1 MKAAAWLACTIVILA
16 LASPALGTSL
26 RLDKVMDGRV
36 PQVGAEV
43 RGAGGYYGDCIR
55 VDIVNDSGQPVTID
69 VPLGLLL
76 VPDRGNVQ
84 TMVCSGAERLDAGPG
99 RTTHRIKAFCGE
111 EHDSAPGTGTAFTN
125 GGRASGELLKRL
137 REILRDGRFDPST
150 QRLVWNISQSLDLSK
165 GAGPSPAEKK
175 ATGAAALTTLI
186 LLIWQI
192 ANGLVKVPGGGLPAP
207 QVPAPADEGPAEPAG
222 DRPSW
227 SLMNRK
233 ENDIYDAANERWVD
247 RDSERAREMFMDK
260 RREMSRKGYDYDDE
274 QDAFVQRGLEYDEK
288 GDAFRRSIPERGKFE
303 VDAEKGDAARI
314 KLGPGFLVP
323 GDEWMYSRGP
333 QTREQYREVYK
344 PLEDRLRY
352 LDEREDDI
360 KHEHESALRAEKK
373 AREIGDEWLA
383 EQWRKRAEETKEDVG
398 RVQEQKL
405 DLTRR
410 VDEHSR
416 DAETWAE
423 QQKKSWTVGKVVKE
437 VGSTLVPDP
446 EDLRPL
452 FEQTVKLRNRLQK
465 AIDDDPGKLVLP
477 KDPSKIDP
485 ALERI
490 RGQSRIFKDVDETM
504 ARIKTTAAALK
515 EARDIGDG
523 KAAKALSRELEA
535 VRGRLSDL
543 NAEMQNIHKLS
554 AQWQAGSHALTG
566 TSALTTMQYYG
577 QTKMA
582 VDVGKAG
589 AQFLKPRLGSR
600 APRMLDEKGNIIGKP
615 EQPKPGAH
623 VADGSAASPED
634 FSRKQN
640 YEFFAVKKDGSVR
653 AINQTGGVDAAA
665 EKGELIIIRDKASG
679 GISKHKFYGEG
690 AGERPMHRSQKDL
703 LWKKAQEAFGGGEG
717 RAEAAGAGGSSA
729 GGGGE
734 TGGGAGAG
742 GASGGPEGRVA
753 GGSGEGRG
761 GGGEAKGTG
770 TTRQEPSGG
779 AAMSESADSDGTPL
793 ATSDAKPAP
802 ANRPDKPPVDLK
814 KLVPERESLKTPKA
828 RENAEKLFRGEE
840 PDFSGA
846 KGHEDTAAAWEEQD
860 WIQKRAAN
868 KAGKEFQNPGE
879 RLEYWKQQDP
889 HFKQMDEIF
898 TKAQIEARQRMIQEI
913 QPEIVEQM
921 KQDGW
926 TPGQPGFEGELSKRI
941 GSDLRIHTGKKV
953 QEYYYDNLFKQKP
966 DLEPFDERW
975 YLNKSYEYRNTP
987 IPDQPE
993 APVRPSPSE
1002 APASPPVESPEPPAG
1017 PPPGKT
1023 VVPPSPGRPT
1033 PDLGDVPAGKTAA
1046 GPAQA
1051 GPPDE
1056 GPAPSAPPAVP
1067 ATPAPAAPASPAVP
1081 AQPAVQPPA
1090 VGPADVPSVGPAL
1103 DGAGDLGSISMKEAG
1118 GLEGLG
1124 LGSRGLES
1132 AELRSAGLENAGLG
1146 GAADLRSTSTLGQAA
1161 GGLEPG
1167 SSIQRDSLS
1176 FARMLESVFGK
1187 KE

>member
-1 MKAAAWLACTIVILA
+1 
-16 LASPALGTSL
+16 
-26 RLDKVMDGRV
+26 
-36 PQVGAEV
+36 
-43 RGAGGYYGDCIR
+43 
-55 VDIVNDSGQPVTID
+55 
-69 VPLGLLL
+69 
-76 VPDRGNVQ
+76 
-84 TMVCSGAERLDAGPG
+84 
-99 RTTHRIKAFCGE
+99 
-111 EHDSAPGTGTAFTN
+111 
-125 GGRASGELLKRL
+125 
-137 REILRDGRFDPST
+137 
-150 QRLVWNISQSLDLSK
+150 
-165 GAGPSPAEKK
+165 
-175 ATGAAALTTLI
+175 
-186 LLIWQI
+186 
-192 ANGLVKVPGGGLPAP
+192 
-207 QVPAPADEGPAEPAG
+207 
-222 DRPSW
+222 
-227 SLMNRK
+227 
-233 ENDIYDAANERWVD
+233 
-247 RDSERAREMFMDK
+247 
-260 RREMSRKGYDYDDE
+260 
-274 QDAFVQRGLEYDEK
+274 
-288 GDAFRRSIPERGKFE
+288 
-303 VDAEKGDAARI
+303 
-314 KLGPGFLVP
+314 
-323 GDEWMYSRGP
+323 
-333 QTREQYREVYK
+333 
-344 PLEDRLRY
+344 
-352 LDEREDDI
+352 
-360 KHEHESALRAEKK
+360 
-373 AREIGDEWLA
+373 
-383 EQWRKRAEETKEDVG
+383 
-398 RVQEQKL
+398 
-405 DLTRR
+405 
-410 VDEHSR
+410 
-416 DAETWAE
+416 
-423 QQKKSWTVGKVVKE
+423 
-437 VGSTLVPDP
+437 
-446 EDLRPL
+446 
-452 FEQTVKLRNRLQK
+452 
-465 AIDDDPGKLVLP
+465 
-477 KDPSKIDP
+477 
-485 ALERI
+485 
-490 RGQSRIFKDVDETM
+490 
-504 ARIKTTAAALK
+504 
-515 EARDIGDG
+515 
-523 KAAKALSRELEA
+523 
-535 VRGRLSDL
+535 
-543 NAEMQNIHKLS
+543 
-554 AQWQAGSHALTG
+554 
-566 TSALTTMQYYG
+566 
-577 QTKMA
+577 
-582 VDVGKAG
+582 
-589 AQFLKPRLGSR
+589 
-600 APRMLDEKGNIIGKP
+600 
-615 EQPKPGAH
+615 
-623 VADGSAASPED
+623 
-634 FSRKQN
+634 
-640 YEFFAVKKDGSVR
+640 
-653 AINQTGGVDAAA
+653 
-665 EKGELIIIRDKASG
+665 
-679 GISKHKFYGEG
+679 
-690 AGERPMHRSQKDL
+690 
-703 LWKKAQEAFGGGEG
+703 
-717 RAEAAGAGGSSA
+717 
-729 GGGGE
+729 
-734 TGGGAGAG
+734 
-742 GASGGPEGRVA
+742 
-753 GGSGEGRG
+753 
-761 GGGEAKGTG
+761 
-770 TTRQEPSGG
+770 
-779 AAMSESADSDGTPL
+779 MSESADSDGTPL